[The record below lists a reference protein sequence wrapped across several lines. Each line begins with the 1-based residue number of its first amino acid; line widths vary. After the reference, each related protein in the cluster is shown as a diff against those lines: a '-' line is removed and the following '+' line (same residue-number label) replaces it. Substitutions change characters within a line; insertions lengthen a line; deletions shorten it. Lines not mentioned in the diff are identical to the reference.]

1 MGVIALILYWVV
13 FVYNLLIWARIII
26 EMLMS
31 LNRNFRPSGFLALI
45 FEVIFTLTDP
55 PLKFVRKLLK
65 PVPIGPVLLDLSPI
79 LLLLATSILLRV
91 LASYI

>member
-1 MGVIALILYWVV
+1 MGVIALIAYWIV
-13 FVYNLLIWARIII
+13 FVYNLLIWGRIII
-26 EMLMS
+26 ELLMN
-31 LNRNFRPSGFLALI
+31 LNRNFRPNGIVAML

-79 LLLLATSILLRV
+79 LLLMGTSILLRV
-91 LASYI
+91 LASFI